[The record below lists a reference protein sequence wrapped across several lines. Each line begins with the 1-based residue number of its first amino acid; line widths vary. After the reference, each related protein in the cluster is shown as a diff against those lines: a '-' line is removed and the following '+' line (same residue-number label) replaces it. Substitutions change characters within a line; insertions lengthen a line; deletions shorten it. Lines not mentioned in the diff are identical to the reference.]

1 MIITKKEQYTIEE
14 IEKVSSTK
22 IALESLSM
30 DLKRVA
36 LGYHRGSNDMAK
48 RFCVEAL
55 KRKQEVDERV
65 IKPYISTLL
74 DSMEHALQ
82 QKNTQHIAE
91 DALMYSTLF
100 QNYTQK
106 YLK

>member
-1 MIITKKEQYTIEE
+1 MN
-14 IEKVSSTK
+14 TK

-36 LGYHRGSNDMAK
+36 MGYYRGSDTMAK
-48 RFCVEAL
+48 RFAQEAL
-55 KRKQEVDERV
+55 KRKEDVD
-65 IKPYISTLL
+65 ISLIQPYVGRLL
-74 DSMEHALQ
+74 HTMEKSLQ
-82 QKNTQHIAE
+82 QENTKRIAE